1 MLVLVYVQMEL
12 IKHLITHVLIVVLTD
27 NTMEHNVLQ
36 NAQLDN
42 ISMQLQEFVLVH
54 QHSIGMVKAA
64 LVVSLEKFGMLLQ
77 NLVNVKDL

>member
-1 MLVLVYVQMEL
+1 
-12 IKHLITHVLIVVLTD
+12 
-27 NTMEHNVLQ
+27 MEHNVLQ

-77 NLVNVKDL
+77 NLVNAKNL